1 MGRKKSSGGDSG
13 AAARAAA
20 EASRKAAEA
29 AERAAREREER
40 ARQEFQQSL
49 ARVKSYTGQ
58 TAQQFVEGAKG
69 ELATTLG
76 DMTSKYEKQLAA
88 FDPDVS
94 KGISRLQQTAVQA
107 QQLTNL
113 NPQSEFQKYLSGIEG
128 KVRKSTAGGQ
138 NLGFQT
144 SDL

>member
-1 MGRKKSSGGDSG
+1 MGRRQQSQDSG
-13 AAARAAA
+13 AAAREAAK
-20 EASRKAAEA
+20 ASRQAAEA
-29 AERAAREREER
+29 AERAAREREDR

-49 ARVKSYTGQ
+49 ARVKNYTGQ
-58 TAQQFVEGAKG
+58 TAQQFVEGSKA

-76 DMTSKYEKQLAA
+76 GMTSKYEKQLAA

>member
-49 ARVKSYTGQ
+49 ARVKNYTGQ

-76 DMTSKYEKQLAA
+76 DMTSKYEKQLGPLKEMIG
-88 FDPDVS
+88 D
-94 KGISRLQQTAVQA
+94 KSR
-107 QQLTNL
+107 
-113 NPQSEFQKYLSGIEG
+113 
-128 KVRKSTAGGQ
+128 AGHKTTLPGYK
-138 NLGFQT
+138 LGRA
-144 SDL
+144 

>member
-13 AAARAAA
+13 AAAAAAA

-49 ARVKSYTGQ
+49 ARVKNYTGQ
-58 TAQQFVEGAKG
+58 TAQQFVEGSKA